1 MHIIINYSITVYSN
15 PLTMAFIIPTV
26 KTFPSFSGDLAMM
39 RHRDTDTDTEETI
52 RKTGSKG
59 TRTSKTR

>member
-1 MHIIINYSITVYSN
+1 
-15 PLTMAFIIPTV
+15 MAFIIPTV
-26 KTFPSFSGDLAMM
+26 KAFPSFSGDLAMM
-39 RHRDTDTDTEETI
+39 KRHRDTDTEETI